1 MFQAV
6 SRRRFLSQFSC
17 AAGVLAT
24 HGATADAAGNEPPP
38 EIATIRILGYPAAC
52 NAPVYL
58 AEDLLRQEGFEK
70 VSYVV
75 PMSGMA
81 IGMLADGDVDFSME
95 SGFDF
100 LPLMDADK
108 PLTVLAGIH
117 TGCFELRANDSI
129 KTIADLRGK
138 RVGVTAPMGGS
149 ADYLLVS
156 AMAAYVGLDPAK
168 DITWVANPK
177 ISQVDLF
184 KAGEVDAFIGFPPA
198 PEQSC
203 ARDLGHLVVNTATD
217 PPWSDYFCCL
227 ATANR
232 NFVRNYPVAT
242 KRALRAILRATD
254 ICHRE
259 PDRAA
264 QRMVAV
270 GFSAECARVIL
281 NDARYGLWRDYDPND
296 TVRYMALRL
305 HEAGLVKKTPNEI
318 VSGFTDSRFLNEIK
332 RELT

>member
-1 MFQAV
+1 MFLALN
-6 SRRRFLSQFSC
+6 RRRFLSEITCC
-17 AAGVLAT
+17 AGALAAQGI
-24 HGATADAAGNEPPP
+24 GAAAAQNEPPP
-38 EIATIRILGYPAAC
+38 EITTVRIVGYPAAC

-58 AEDLLRQEGFEK
+58 AEDLLREEGFTT
-70 VSYVV
+70 VTYVP

-95 SGFDF
+95 TGFDF

-129 KTIADLRGK
+129 RTVSDLKGK
-138 RVGVTAPMGGS
+138 RVGVTAPLGGS
-149 ADYLLVS
+149 ADYFLVS

-168 DITWVANPK
+168 DITWVADPK
-177 ISQVDLF
+177 VNQVDLF
-184 KAGEVDAFIGFPPA
+184 KTGKVDAFIGFPPEPKQA
-198 PEQSC
+198 C
-203 ARDLGHLVVNTATD
+203 ARDLGHLVVNTAND
-217 PPWSDYFCCL
+217 PPWSDYFCCM

-232 NFVRNYPVAT
+232 DFVRNHPVAT

-259 PDRAA
+259 PERAA
-264 QRMVAV
+264 QKMVEV
-270 GFSAECARVIL
+270 GFSVDCARVIL
-281 NDARYGLWRDYDPND
+281 NDARYGLWRDYDPKD

-305 HEAGLVKKTPNEI
+305 HEAGLIKKGPNEF
-318 VSGFTDSRFLNEIK
+318 VSGFTDSRFLDEIK
-332 RELT
+332 RELA